1 MKAVVICDGEVA
13 EKEKLL
19 YDLNDADLL
28 IAADGGA
35 DKAAMYGM
43 EPDVIIGDLDSYT
56 VTGNE
61 NAEVIHDPDQETNDL
76 EKALNFA
83 KEKSAQTVIVYGA
96 TGKRLDHT
104 LKNLS
109 VLLQFNN
116 QFGSIFFKDRYST
129 IRIIRS
135 PFKEEFPLQTSIS
148 LFPLSGTVDGITTR
162 GLKYPLQNGTLQNGF
177 QDGSSNETV
186 EKIVEINFK
195 KGDLLLLVNHK
206 KDTV

>member
-1 MKAVVICDGEVA
+1 MKAVVLCDGEVA

-19 YDLNDADLL
+19 SDVNDADLL

-35 DKAAMYGM
+35 GKAAKYGI
-43 EPDVIIGDLDSYT
+43 EPDVIIGDLDSYE

-61 NAEVIHDPDQETNDL
+61 AAEVIRDPGQETNDL
-76 EKALNFA
+76 EKALKYA
-83 KEKSAQTVIVYGA
+83 KEKSAKTVIVYGA

-116 QFGSIFFKDRYST
+116 QFNSIFFKDRYST
-129 IRIIRS
+129 IRIIHS
-135 PFKEEFPLQTSIS
+135 PFKEEFPLQTSVS
-148 LFPLSGTVDGITTR
+148 LFPLSGTVEGITTQ
-162 GLKYPLQNGTLQNGF
+162 GLKYPLKNGTLQNGR

-186 EKIVEINFK
+186 EKTVEINFK

-206 KDTV
+206 TDSV

>member
-1 MKAVVICDGEVA
+1 MKAVVLCDGEVA

-19 YDLNDADLL
+19 TDLADAVLL

-35 DKAAMYGM
+35 GKAAKYGI
-43 EPDVIIGDLDSYT
+43 EPDVIIGDLDSYK

-61 NAEVIHDPDQETNDL
+61 EAEIIHDPDQETNDL
-76 EKALNFA
+76 EKALKYA
-83 KEKSAQTVIVYGA
+83 KEKSAQTVIVHGA

-116 QFGSIFFKDRYST
+116 QFSSILFKDQYST
-129 IRIIRS
+129 IRIIHS

-162 GLKYPLQNGTLQNGF
+162 GLKFPLQNGTLQNGF

-195 KGDLLLLVNHK
+195 KGDLLLLQNHK
-206 KDTV
+206 TDTV